1 MKNPPHISFLLLN
14 AALLFGTLASP
25 LFAQT
30 PEMRQLKD
38 SGNRANTINM
48 VFLGDGYVVGD
59 RETFFEHARVRMNII
74 LEDEAMSP
82 FASITNVFAIF
93 VASNESG
100 TTVPAENITRD
111 TYYKASYLDR
121 PNARLVYVADS
132 TGRERIFTVLANNV
146 PEYDYVALLVNST
159 RYGGAGG
166 FPMVATI
173 DEDSLEVLLHE
184 SGHSFAGL
192 TDEYVDEAI
201 ADQYPNSEY
210 ANSTIKTDRNDI
222 VWRQFIEDSTPIPTT
237 EVPTDPLQVGL
248 WEGSHYRTHG
258 HYRPLYNSK
267 MRSLNQPWGAV
278 NLRAFA
284 QAVHDLDINSASAVP
299 SVAEQPNASSYVPG
313 EGLSLS
319 VTPTGTG
326 PFTYQ
331 WIKDGKFLRGE
342 TNATLTRATTSA
354 NDYGLY
360 TVEITNA
367 SGAIN
372 SSTVTISP
380 SSTGGGGDGGGDGGS
395 GGGETS
401 GRLVNLSVR
410 SSAGSGSETLTVG
423 FVVGEGATG
432 STKSLLV
439 RAIGPTLGNFGVAN
453 ALPDPALILAP
464 VDEPAIAQNDNW
476 GGDQNLVNLSS
487 SVGAFALED
496 GESRDAALATSIGN
510 GPFTA
515 QVAGAST
522 ASGIALVE
530 VYDADDLASPRLV
543 NISARSR
550 VGTGADV
557 LIAGFV
563 LKGPGST
570 RLLIRAVGPTLEG
583 FGVTGVLPDPTLT
596 IRQLDNSAVLGTNDN
611 WTGDA
616 TLKAAFTTSGAFALP
631 NDNSLDAALMVELPP
646 GAYTATVADSAN
658 REGVAL
664 VEVYELP

>member
-1 MKNPPHISFLLLN
+1 MTPPLRISNYLLYAALSFGAFTSLLL
-14 AALLFGTLASP
+14 
-25 LFAQT
+25 AQT
-30 PEMRQLKD
+30 PELRQLKN
-38 SGNRANTINM
+38 SGDRANTINM
-48 VFLGDGYVVGD
+48 VFLGDGYLASD
-59 RETFFEHARVRMNII
+59 NETFFEHARVRMNTI
-74 LEDEAMSP
+74 LGDDAMAP

-111 TYYKASYLDR
+111 TYFKASYVDQ

-132 TGRERIFTVLANNV
+132 TGRARINTVLADNV
-146 PEYDYVALLVNST
+146 PEYDYVALLINST

-192 TDEYVDEAI
+192 ADEYIDEAI
-201 ADQYPNSEY
+201 ADQYPRSEY
-210 ANSTIKTDRNDI
+210 ANSTVNTDRNEI

-237 EVPTDPLQVGL
+237 AVPTDPLQVGL
-248 WEGSHYRTHG
+248 WEGSNYRTNG

-267 MRSLNQPWGAV
+267 MRSLDQPWGAI

-284 QAVHDLDINSASAVP
+284 QAVHDLNINNASAP
-299 SVAEQPNASSYVPG
+299 ANISQQPDASSYTA
-313 EGLSLS
+313 EGALSLS

-331 WIKDGKFLRGE
+331 WMKDGKFLRGE
-342 TNATLTRATTSA
+342 TNSSLTRATTSVS
-354 NDYGLY
+354 DYGTY

-367 SGAIN
+367 SGAVN
-372 SSTVTISP
+372 SSTVTISAT
-380 SSTGGGGDGGGDGGS
+380 STGGGS
-395 GGGETS
+395 GGGGGGGSGGPS

-423 FVVGEGATG
+423 FVVGEGSSG

-464 VDEPAIAQNDNW
+464 LNQATIAQNDNW
-476 GGDQNLVNLSS
+476 GGDQTLINLSS

-496 GESRDAALATSIGN
+496 SASLDAALAQSIGN

-515 QVAGAST
+515 QVAGAS
-522 ASGIALVE
+522 APGIALVE
-530 VYDADDLASPRLV
+530 VYDADGLAEPRLV

-563 LKGPGST
+563 LQGPGST
-570 RLLIRAVGPTLEG
+570 RLLIRAVGPTLGG
-583 FGVTGVLPDPTLT
+583 FGVNGVLPDPTLT
-596 IRQLDNSAVLGTNDN
+596 IRQLNTSGILGENDN
-611 WTGDA
+611 WAGDTA
-616 TLKAAFTTSGAFALP
+616 LKSAFSTSGAFALP
-631 NDNSLDAALMVELPP
+631 NDNSLDAALIVELPP
-646 GAYTATVADSAN
+646 GAYTATVADSAD

>member
-1 MKNPPHISFLLLN
+1 MIPHLRITFTLLR
-14 AALLFGTLASP
+14 AALICGAVAGSLS
-25 LFAQT
+25 AQT
-30 PEMRQLKD
+30 PELRELKN

-48 VFLGDGYVVGD
+48 VFLGDGYVAGD
-59 RETFFEHARVRMNII
+59 KETFFEHARVRMNTI
-74 LEDEAMSP
+74 LDDDAMSP

-100 TTVPAENITRD
+100 TTIPAENITRD

-132 TGRERIFTVLANNV
+132 TGQARINTVLSDNV

-192 TDEYVDEAI
+192 TDEYIDEAI
-201 ADQYPNSEY
+201 ADQYPRTEY
-210 ANSTIKTDRNDI
+210 ANSTIKTDRNEI

-237 EVPTDPLQVGL
+237 EVPSDPLQVGL
-248 WEGSHYRTHG
+248 WEGGNYRTNG
-258 HYRPLYNSK
+258 HYRPIYNSK
-267 MRSLNQPWGAV
+267 MRSLDQPWGAI

-284 QAVHDLDINSASAVP
+284 QAVHDLDINGASALP
-299 SVAEQPNASSYVPG
+299 SISQQPNASTYTTG
-313 EGLSLS
+313 GALSLS

-342 TNATLTRATTSA
+342 THPTLTRTTTSTG
-354 NDYGLY
+354 DYGLY

-367 SGAIN
+367 RGALN
-372 SSTVTISP
+372 SSTVTISA
-380 SSTGGGGDGGGDGGS
+380 SSTGGGGGNGGGDGS
-395 GGGETS
+395 GGLS

-423 FVVGEGATG
+423 FVVGEGTTG

-464 VDEPAIAQNDNW
+464 LNQASIAQNDNW

-496 GESRDAALATSIGN
+496 GASLDAALAQSIGN

-522 ASGIALVE
+522 SPGIALVE
-530 VYDADDLASPRLV
+530 VYDADGVSAPRLV

-563 LKGPGST
+563 LQGPGST
-570 RLLIRAVGPTLEG
+570 RLLIRAVGPTLG
-583 FGVTGVLPDPTLT
+583 DFGVNGVLPDPTLT
-596 IRQLDNSAVLGTNDN
+596 IRQLNTSGVLGANDN
-611 WTGDA
+611 WAGDA
-616 TLKAAFTTSGAFALP
+616 ALKSAFTTSGAFALP
-631 NDNSLDAALMVELPP
+631 NDNSLDAALIVELPP
-646 GAYTATVADSAN
+646 GAYTATVADSAD